1 MMKKILFALLFIIP
15 LSGMAQL
22 NISVQLPPGGFVQKS
37 QLWNLIL
44 ANNREDV
51 TDVNIKMSLQNA
63 LTGEVVLSANSGN
76 IILGKGVKII
86 TDRDAQPVIYNYNS
100 PDLTGAYLPMGS
112 YVACYRAYF
121 TGTKGEEPLGDE
133 CIRMNIDPL
142 SPPLLNTPADKSE
155 IETPYPQ
162 FTWMPPTPFDMFT
175 SLSYEISVCEI
186 KEGQKPV
193 EAIQYNMPVY
203 TRANLTQ
210 PTDNYSS
217 SFEKLEEGKT
227 YAWQIAAI
235 NGMSYSVKTDVWSFT
250 VKKKANEVSRAN
262 PNYILLG
269 LPEESKGIYN
279 LSDDLL
285 NIKYYSFEKEHESFI
300 RIMTADGSLVEEFK
314 QKIIYGDNFL
324 THKLSKDVKKGVLY
338 KVVLTTEA
346 GKVQSAII
354 NINK

>member
-1 MMKKILFALLFIIP
+1 MIKKLLFALLFIIP
-15 LSGMAQL
+15 LSGIAQL

-44 ANNREDV
+44 VNNREDV

-76 IILGKGVKII
+76 IIIRKGVKVI
-86 TDRDAQPVIYNYNS
+86 TDRDAQPITYNYNN
-100 PDLTGAYLPMGS
+100 PDLARAYLPMGS
-112 YVACYRAYF
+112 YIACYRAYF
-121 TGTKGEEPLGDE
+121 TGAKGEEPLGDE
-133 CIRMNIDPL
+133 CIRINIDPL

-175 SLSYEISVCEI
+175 SLSYEISVCEV

-203 TRANLTQ
+203 TRVNLTQ
-210 PTDNYSS
+210 PTNIYSS

-227 YAWQIAAI
+227 YAWQVAAV
-235 NGMSYSVKTDVWSFT
+235 NGMNYSAKTEVWSFT
-250 VKKKANEVSRAN
+250 VKKNVNEINRIN

-269 LPEESKGIYN
+269 LPEEPKGIYN
-279 LSDDLL
+279 ISGNLL
-285 NIKYYSFEKEHESFI
+285 NIKYYSFEKEHESVI
-300 RIMTADGSLVEEFK
+300 RILTADGAIIEEFK

-324 THKLSKDVKKGVLY
+324 AHKLSRDLKKGVLY
-338 KVVLTTEA
+338 KVALMTEA
-346 GKVQSAII
+346 GKMQSAVF